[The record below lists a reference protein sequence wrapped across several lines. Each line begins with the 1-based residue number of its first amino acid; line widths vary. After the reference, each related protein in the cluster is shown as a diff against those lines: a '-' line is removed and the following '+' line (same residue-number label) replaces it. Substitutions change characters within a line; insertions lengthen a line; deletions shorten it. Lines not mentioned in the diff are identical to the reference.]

1 MNAIGVM
8 KTWKKR
14 LLLALVALPIAFLAF
29 ATWYRVHYAMD
40 PARTFEV
47 NRPEVREH
55 VLIAT
60 QGSKFKDAVVR
71 SVVDRLEKRP
81 TYVKVVDVS
90 ALRDVREEEWNII
103 VVLHTWEMSKPPV
116 SVRTFLD
123 RAKARDKLVVLATS
137 GEGAQ
142 HVQGVDTVTSASD
155 LAKAPAQAD
164 EVLSRIERILAAGAP
179 QTSR

>member
-1 MNAIGVM
+1 M

-40 PARTFEV
+40 PAKPYEVNV

-60 QGSKFKDAVVR
+60 QGSAFKDAVVR
-71 SVVDRLEKRP
+71 GVVDRLEKRP

-90 ALRDVREEEWNII
+90 ALRDVREEEWNVV

-116 SVRTFLD
+116 SVQTFLD
-123 RAKARDKLVVLATS
+123 RAKAKDKLVVLATS
-137 GEGAQ
+137 GEGDQ

-155 LAKAPAQAD
+155 LAKAPARAD
-164 EVLSRIERILAAGAP
+164 ELLSRIERILAAGAP